1 MSTPSEVTLAQCV
14 ELMKVAQS
22 MSEHKAI
29 LRWERN
35 GLDFGYKTYSRNHSW
50 TFENGLSIEASAATQ
65 FLGDASKVDP
75 EQAFVAS
82 LSSCHML
89 TFLAIAS
96 FKKIVVESYID
107 EAVGHLAKNEQG
119 KFVIAKVELHP
130 QVVFAEGNEPDRATL
145 EAMHHKA
152 HEDCF
157 LANSVTCDI
166 VTKL

>member
-14 ELMKVAQS
+14 ELMKIAHS

-35 GLDFGYKTYSRNHSW
+35 GLDFGYKTYCRNHSW
-50 TFENGLSIEASAATQ
+50 TFENGLSIEVSAATQ

-119 KFVIAKVELHP
+119 KFVIAKVDLHP
-130 QVVFAEGNEPDRATL
+130 QIVFAEGNEPDQVTL

>member
-1 MSTPSEVTLAQCV
+1 
-14 ELMKVAQS
+14 MKIAQS

-65 FLGDASKVDP
+65 FFGDGSKVDP
-75 EQAFVAS
+75 EQGFVAS

-96 FKKIVVESYID
+96 FKKIVVESYTD
-107 EAVGHLAKNEQG
+107 EAVGRLAKNEQG
-119 KFVIAKVELHP
+119 KFVIAKVDLHP
-130 QVVFAEGNEPDRATL
+130 KIVFAENSDPDRATL
-145 EAMHHKA
+145 EAIHLKA

-157 LANSVTCDI
+157 LANSVTCEI
-166 VTKL
+166 VTHF

>member
-1 MSTPSEVTLAQCV
+1 
-14 ELMKVAQS
+14 

-35 GLDFGYKTYSRNHSW
+35 GLDFGYKSYSRNHTW
-50 TFENGLSIEASAATQ
+50 TFENGLSVEVSAATQ

-82 LSSCHML
+82 LASCHML

-96 FKKIVVESYID
+96 FKKIVVESYSD

-119 KFVIAKVELHP
+119 KLVISKVDLYPRIE
-130 QVVFAEGNEPDRATL
+130 FAESCEPDRETL
-145 EAMHHKA
+145 EAMHRKA

-157 LANSVTCDI
+157 LANSVTCEI
-166 VTKL
+166 VTHF

>member
-1 MSTPSEVTLAQCV
+1 
-14 ELMKVAQS
+14 

-29 LRWERN
+29 LSWERN
-35 GLDFGYKTYSRNHSW
+35 GHDFAYKAYSRNHSW
-50 TFENGLSIEASAATQ
+50 TFPNGLSIEASAAAQ

-82 LSSCHML
+82 LASCHML

-96 FKKIVVESYID
+96 FKKTVVESYWD
-107 EAVGHLAKNEQG
+107 EAVGHLAKNEEG
-119 KFVIAKVELHP
+119 KFVISKVDLHP
-130 QVVFAEGNEPDRATL
+130 RIVFAEGGEPNRQTL

-157 LANSVTCDI
+157 LANSVTCEI
-166 VTKL
+166 VTHL

>member
-1 MSTPSEVTLAQCV
+1 MCIRDRVTLAHSL
-14 ELMKVAQS
+14 ELMKIAQS

-35 GLDFGYKTYSRNHSW
+35 SLDFGYKTYSRNHSW

-65 FLGDASKVDP
+65 FFGDGSKVDP
-75 EQAFVAS
+75 EQGFVAS

-96 FKKIVVESYID
+96 FKKIVVESYTD
-107 EAVGHLAKNEQG
+107 EAVGRLAKNEQS
-119 KFVIAKVELHP
+119 KFVIAKVDLHP
-130 QVVFAEGNEPDRATL
+130 KIVFAENSDPDRATL
-145 EAMHHKA
+145 EAIHLKA

-157 LANSVTCDI
+157 LANSVTCEI
-166 VTKL
+166 VTHF

>member
-1 MSTPSEVTLAQCV
+1 
-14 ELMKVAQS
+14 
-22 MSEHKAI
+22 
-29 LRWERN
+29 
-35 GLDFGYKTYSRNHSW
+35 
-50 TFENGLSIEASAATQ
+50 
-65 FLGDASKVDP
+65 
-75 EQAFVAS
+75 
-82 LSSCHML
+82 ML

-96 FKKIVVESYID
+96 FKKIVVESYND
-107 EAVGHLAKNEQG
+107 EAIGHLAKNEQG

-166 VTKL
+166 VTKLWIRKSIRFSLVSDRFSEGAIHHLAFLGGFEMCDEVVDDFAQGLS